1 MAKNKYRLIIYT
13 VVFMFLFVTCT
24 YWVSLYTL
32 LLLVLYLT
40 ITRFLEKIR
49 NKLIKKTL
57 KGIWTF
63 FFIFLIVI
71 GTKLFMVDIYIIPSA
86 SMNNTLYTN
95 DVILVNKLKY
105 GPKLPRSPFE
115 IPWINI
121 AFYFND
127 RAKQR
132 INEKWWIYKRLSG
145 TINIKNGDVVVF
157 TMFKDDMVIVKRC
170 MGIAGDTLAI
180 RRGDVYIGENILSP
194 SNQILNTYEFSV
206 NNRRVFY
213 NKLDSI
219 DLNIALNRTRSN
231 HFRTTLSLQEKSELE
246 RLGDVKGL
254 KKVTDTLT
262 SKSEVY
268 PNSEYNCWNRDEYG
282 PFVVPKKGM
291 TISLTLENYAL
302 YHKAINE
309 HEKVSIKTKEDKY
322 TVNGTEVTTY
332 TFKQNYYF
340 MMGDNRNG
348 SMDSRVWGIVP
359 EERIIGKVQC
369 VLWSNYQDTF
379 QWNRFFKKV
388 E

>member
-1 MAKNKYRLIIYT
+1 
-13 VVFMFLFVTCT
+13 
-24 YWVSLYTL
+24 
-32 LLLVLYLT
+32 
-40 ITRFLEKIR
+40 
-49 NKLIKKTL
+49 
-57 KGIWTF
+57 
-63 FFIFLIVI
+63 
-71 GTKLFMVDIYIIPSA
+71 MVDIYIIPSA